1 MKKKVTKNISD
12 ILQFVVNARFM
23 ASSLSFLVNN
33 LSEVIHKIKWKYGY
47 AIKKEDFA
55 ELNISLATVFLNIQI
70 LEMI

>member
-1 MKKKVTKNISD
+1 
-12 ILQFVVNARFM
+12 M

-33 LSEVIHKIKWKYGY
+33 LSEGIHKIKWKYGY
-47 AIKKEDFA
+47 AIKKENFA

>member
-33 LSEVIHKIKWKYGY
+33 LSEGIHKIK
-47 AIKKEDFA
+47 
-55 ELNISLATVFLNIQI
+55 
-70 LEMI
+70 